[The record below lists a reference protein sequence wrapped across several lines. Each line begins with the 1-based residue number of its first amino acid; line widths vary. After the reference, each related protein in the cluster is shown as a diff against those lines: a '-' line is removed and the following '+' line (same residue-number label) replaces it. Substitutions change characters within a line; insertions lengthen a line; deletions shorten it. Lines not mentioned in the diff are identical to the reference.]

1 MDFSLNVDPSL
12 QSLASSSSP
21 SSSSSHYSD
30 SVSLDYMASYDFD
43 LLSEG
48 LHLYPSMVYQTI
60 EPTQLT
66 DSYSSQCSPAP
77 SSALV
82 TPSSSPSPP
91 PRSPSYTSDTSSE
104 SATRPRRRINKQKAE
119 KQKVATDDD
128 HSHSPYDKE
137 HSHHV
142 KRHQTKLACSWCR
155 KLSKKCDAERPCG
168 RCVQFNR
175 CSECVNAPPRR
186 ARAKVDERG
195 PYKRTR
201 DLAAVDYQGA
211 VHKRQ
216 AYVAKRERLGRTVK
230 LGLTP
235 DDLLEKAREENA
247 KMMKKAENLGLTSSI
262 PSEDLFTWSE
272 SPDNDDLLLSLRS
285 SSEDSLFDTS
295 STNSTSVTEVDDTF
309 HVTGSQYQTLNMFPN
324 IMGLIAAARALDSA
338 PNASGL
344 HSLHSRSEIALA
356 T

>member
-1 MDFSLNVDPSL
+1 MDFSLTLDPTLLSASCFTPEDSL
-12 QSLASSSSP
+12 EYL
-21 SSSSSHYSD
+21 
-30 SVSLDYMASYDFD
+30 ASYDFD
-43 LLSEG
+43 LSEG
-48 LHLYPSMVYQTI
+48 LNLDPSMAGIIEPSQLTHSSSSSSYPS
-60 EPTQLT
+60 PLT
-66 DSYSSQCSPAP
+66 SLFSSPEISSSSYSDNINDTSVSAP
-77 SSALV
+77 RRSRKRQQQK
-82 TPSSSPSPP
+82 SSPSPLH
-91 PRSPSYTSDTSSE
+91 
-104 SATRPRRRINKQKAE
+104 
-119 KQKVATDDD
+119 D
-128 HSHSPYDKE
+128 HSHGPDGPN
-137 HSHHV
+137 HRV

-155 KLSKKCDAERPCG
+155 KLGKKCDAQRPCG

-175 CSECVNAPPRR
+175 CSECVDAPPRR

-211 VHKRQ
+211 LHKRQ